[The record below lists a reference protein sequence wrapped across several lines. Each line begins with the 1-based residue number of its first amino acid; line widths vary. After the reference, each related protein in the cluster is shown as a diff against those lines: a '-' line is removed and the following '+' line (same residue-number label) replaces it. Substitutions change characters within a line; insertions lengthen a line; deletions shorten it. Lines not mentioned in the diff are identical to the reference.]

1 MLQLAFQYAIAVHS
15 ASGQAGCLFLASQAS
30 VGMSCVRPPVNV
42 ATLQCAAQEQLEED
56 LAKEGEEGDLNLDQN
71 LLNEYSKLKETAMA
85 RASKPTRDCATQEA
99 QLKASARM
107 HFCRLRRAMLQP

>member
-1 MLQLAFQYAIAVHS
+1 MLQ
-15 ASGQAGCLFLASQAS
+15 
-30 VGMSCVRPPVNV
+30 R
-42 ATLQCAAQEQLEED
+42 AAQEQLEED

-99 QLKASARM
+99 QLKASIFPLPQVLLHPCHEANQRRQNYM
-107 HFCRLRRAMLQP
+107 HAKVLQQCCFVVGNSLQNDAQRFNNNSLS